1 MGGEVG
7 VDSVPGQGSTFWFTA
22 RLGQA
27 SGPVATG
34 LAAAASSPSI
44 AGIHVLLV
52 EDNAFNEQV
61 GRELLEQAGA
71 RVDVAANG
79 SDALAMLRRRR
90 YDCVLMDV
98 QMPVMDGLEAT
109 RRIRA
114 DAALRDT
121 VVIAMTANVGVA
133 DRARCLAAGMNDF
146 VTKPVVPEIL
156 VETIARGI
164 ARRPHGP
171 PPATPAPPPPQDG
184 TMLFDLAALAATL
197 GPNHDKMRKYAFLFV
212 DTARQGLAEIDV
224 ALACGDLERAA
235 AVAHRL
241 KSSARA
247 VGANSFGAV
256 CADLELQ
263 EQRGALAQARAL
275 AARLRGLHARIE
287 RQVTAQLGERAADA
301 R

>member
-1 MGGEVG
+1 
-7 VDSVPGQGSTFWFTA
+7 
-22 RLGQA
+22 
-27 SGPVATG
+27 
-34 LAAAASSPSI
+34 
-44 AGIHVLLV
+44 
-52 EDNAFNEQV
+52 
-61 GRELLEQAGA
+61 
-71 RVDVAANG
+71 
-79 SDALAMLRRRR
+79 MLRQRR

-121 VVIAMTANVGVA
+121 VVIAMTANAGVA

-146 VTKPVVPEIL
+146 VTKPVAPAIL
-156 VETIARGI
+156 VGAIARCL
-164 ARRPHGP
+164 ARRV
-171 PPATPAPPPPQDG
+171 PAPQAKAQAAPARQDASL
-184 TMLFDLAALAATL
+184 LFDLAALAATL
-197 GPNHDKMRKYAFLFV
+197 GANRDKMRKYAFLFV

-235 AVAHRL
+235 AVAHRI

-256 CADLELQ
+256 CTDLELQ
-263 EQRGALAQARAL
+263 QQRGALAQARAL

-287 RQVTAQLGERAADA
+287 RQVTADLGERAADT